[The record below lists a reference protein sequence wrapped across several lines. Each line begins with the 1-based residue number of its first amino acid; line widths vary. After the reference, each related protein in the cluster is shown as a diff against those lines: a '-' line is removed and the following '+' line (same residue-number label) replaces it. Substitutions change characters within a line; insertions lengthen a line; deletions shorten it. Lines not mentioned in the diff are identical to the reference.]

1 MTNDKQ
7 HAANYFATAPK
18 GMLNTMQG
26 IIRKHIDKS
35 TIGIFASMDGYTD
48 ADKDK
53 LSAYWVVA
61 AGMGIT
67 IGQWVLNRETG
78 IARATIVSGTIHA

>member
-18 GMLNTMQG
+18 GMVNTMQE
-26 IIRKHIDKS
+26 IIRKSVVKGS
-35 TIGIFASMDGYTD
+35 IGMFADMSGYTD
-48 ADKDK
+48 KDKNK
-53 LSAYWVVA
+53 LSAYRVVA
-61 AGMGIT
+61 AKMGIT

-78 IARATIVSGTIHA
+78 VARATITR